1 MFLLLMIILDNAI
14 IVKCE
19 SKIYTL
25 FLSLIKKLL
34 KTNMFENHQITPAS
48 DV

>member
-14 IVKCE
+14 IVNCE
-19 SKIYTL
+19 SKTYTL

-34 KTNMFENHQITPAS
+34 KTNMFENHQITLTS

>member
-14 IVKCE
+14 IVICE

-34 KTNMFENHQITPAS
+34 KTNMFENHQITPTS